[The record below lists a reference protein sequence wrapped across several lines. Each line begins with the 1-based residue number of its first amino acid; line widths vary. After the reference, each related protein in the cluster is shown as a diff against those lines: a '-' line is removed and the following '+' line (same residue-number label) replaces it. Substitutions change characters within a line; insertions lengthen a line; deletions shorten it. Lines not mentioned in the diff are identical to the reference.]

1 MSSPPG
7 SLLSFITTV
16 GWAMKKGGRFGSRT
30 GSYFLFPWIRTVVLL
45 DQVAQKILKIST
57 ALYSIICL
65 IRHKTRQKSNK
76 LNRYLRYFFYPLERC
91 PGYPVGLISDL
102 FYRYT
107 VYGRKPDMA
116 SRPAEYLVV
125 KIAENPTKYAAR
137 PF

>member
-45 DQVAQKILKIST
+45 DQVAQKFLKIRT

-76 LNRYLRYFFYPLERC
+76 LNRYVPTVFFNKFTF
-91 PGYPVGLISDL
+91 LIK
-102 FYRYT
+102 YNQQIQN
-107 VYGRKPDMA
+107 KKQKI
-116 SRPAEYLVV
+116 V
-125 KIAENPTKYAAR
+125 KKTI
-137 PF
+137 